1 MKRFREFSEQE
12 TLNESRLLRKGV
24 ATVFAMKVRNEGKRL
39 VRSAAS
45 AKTALRHRPSDTAE
59 EQLRRVQD
67 GLSELADVT
76 VSQRRM
82 LGHLT
87 SIVVSGQLF
96 NERTNR
102 QLEKLL
108 KNRP

>member
-1 MKRFREFSEQE
+1 
-12 TLNESRLLRKGV
+12 
-24 ATVFAMKVRNEGKRL
+24 MKVRNEGKRL
-39 VRSAAS
+39 ERSAGL
-45 AKTALRHRPSDTAE
+45 AKTALRYKPSDTTE

-82 LGHLT
+82 IGHLT

-102 QLEKLL
+102 QLGKLL